1 MNLSSFHLTTLLL
14 WLLLPGE
21 AISQQ
26 QKAPLQS
33 EVRGVWVTPQFFGTG
48 QDTALQRIRS
58 TLDEYRAAGINTVMI
73 LVKSTSG
80 LVYFQSSSGVRDT
93 AFRWDFFGTFLEE
106 ARKRHLSVHPW
117 FCIFTE
123 SALAG
128 EVRAHPEWLIRSRKG
143 ELVSVVNPA
152 LPEVR
157 RYEIDLIK
165 ELVERYG
172 VDWVHLDYVRYPCEP
187 TEMYFS
193 FDAQTRA
200 LFKARTGEDPILMKS
215 MDTGNVMWNAWIEWN
230 AEQVTTFVRELRKAL
245 SETGRAVKIS
255 AAVFPDAAN
264 ARVAIGQDWGSWPDE
279 GLVDMLCPMLY
290 TDSDELFETYSRRA
304 LDAASG
310 RSAVCAGIGIGTV
323 HNQSTPQGV
332 LRQVAIARRLAL
344 QGFVLFSS
352 FSFKGEFIAE
362 LRRSN

>member
-1 MNLSSFHLTTLLL
+1 MKPISFYFTALLL
-14 WLLLPGE
+14 WLLLRGE
-21 AISQQ
+21 AISQLE
-26 QKAPLQS
+26 KPLPQS

-48 QDTALQRIRS
+48 QDTALRNIRA
-58 TLDEYRAAGINTVMI
+58 TLDEYEAAGINTVMI
-73 LVKSTSG
+73 LVKSTGG

-128 EVRAHPEWLIRSRKG
+128 EVRAHPEWLIRGRKG
-143 ELVSVVNPA
+143 ELLPVVNPA
-152 LPEVR
+152 LQEVR
-157 RYEIDLIK
+157 HYEITLMK
-165 ELVERYG
+165 ELVERYN
-172 VDWVHLDYVRYPCEP
+172 VDWVHLDYVRFPCEP

-193 FDAQTRA
+193 FDAETRA
-200 LFKARTGEDPILMKS
+200 LFKARAGEDPILMKS

-230 AEQVTTFVRELRKAL
+230 ADQVTTFLRELRKAL

-264 ARVAIGQDWGSWPDE
+264 ARVAIGQDWGAWPDE

-290 TDSDELFETYSRRA
+290 TNNDELFETYSRRA
-304 LDAASG
+304 LDVARG
-310 RSAVCAGIGIGTV
+310 RSAVCAGIGIGTA
-323 HNQSTPQGV
+323 HNQNTPQGV

-352 FSFKGEFIAE
+352 SSFKEEFIAR